1 MKFTIS
7 ERLEG
12 LEGMKSENVCALAL
26 ALALD
31 LYKSVKS
38 KGHPL
43 LLYITLIEKKDGR
56 FYICKT
62 KSGGVRNYKIWI
74 RILIL
79 INMNVNFK
87 IIRVFRDLKK

>member
-1 MKFTIS
+1 MN
-7 ERLEG
+7 
-12 LEGMKSENVCALAL
+12 SENVCALALAL

-56 FYICKT
+56 LYIC
-62 KSGGVRNYKIWI
+62 RDKIG
-74 RILIL
+74 RG
-79 INMNVNFK
+79 K
-87 IIRVFRDLKK
+87 IVIKI